1 MVKHPFEMV
10 ALPAERSTAKPRAR
24 GLTMMMDWGE
34 TLEFLEAH
42 LKLCAPYVDLGKI
55 VVGHSRLYTEDYYR
69 AKLALYRKYGVR
81 PFIGGQFLEYVFAT
95 LGWDAVVPYCE
106 EAKRFGV
113 EAIEV
118 SDNCVPL
125 DDQERAK
132 LIRMCADTGLEIHGE
147 VGAKTEDKHDP
158 AELVTQANICFDS
171 GCEIVLVE
179 AAEIMENGEVNR
191 DLVTALRNDLDVGKV
206 LFELPG
212 HWIKGT
218 TSSDIFEMQR
228 FLIEEFGPDVN
239 IANVQPATV
248 FNLESLRCG
257 LSVVGPKR
265 RAWDGPSGAQKSA

>member
-1 MVKHPFEMV
+1 MPKHPFEMV
-10 ALPAERSTAKPRAR
+10 PLPAGRSTKKPRSS

-42 LKLCAPYVDLGKI
+42 LTLCAPYVDLGKI

-69 AKLALYRKYGVR
+69 AKLDLYLKHNVR

-95 LGWDAVVPYCE
+95 QGWDAVVPYCE

-113 EAIEV
+113 KAIEV

-132 LIRMCADTGLEIHGE
+132 LIRICADTGLEIHGE

-158 AELVTQANICFDS
+158 AELITQANICFES

-191 DLVTALRNDLDVGKV
+191 DLVEAIRNDLDISKV

-218 TSSDIFEMQR
+218 TSNDIFEMQL
-228 FLIEEFGPDVN
+228 FLIDEFGPDVN
-239 IANVQPATV
+239 IANVQPQSV
-248 FNLESLRCG
+248 FNLEALRCG
-257 LSVVGPKR
+257 LSVAGPKSR
-265 RAWDGPSGAQKSA
+265 DW

>member
-1 MVKHPFEMV
+1 MTKHPFEMV
-10 ALPAERSTAKPRAR
+10 ALPEGRSATKPRTQ

-42 LKLCAPYVDLGKI
+42 LKLCAPCDDLGKI

-69 AKLALYRKYGVR
+69 AKLALYLKYDVR
-81 PFIGGQFLEYVFAT
+81 PFIGGQFLEYVFAKQ
-95 LGWDAVVPYCE
+95 GWDAVVPYCE

-113 EAIEV
+113 QAIEV

-147 VGAKTEDKHDP
+147 VGAKSGSQNDP
-158 AELVTQANICFDS
+158 GALVTQANICFDS

-191 DLVTALRNDLDVGKV
+191 ELVDALKNGLDVSKV

-218 TSSDIFEMQR
+218 SSSDIFQMQL
-228 FLIEEFGPDVN
+228 FLINEFGPDVN
-239 IANVQPATV
+239 IANVQPPSV
-248 FNLESLRCG
+248 FNLEALRCG
-257 LSVVGPKR
+257 LSVAGPTAR
-265 RAWDGPSGAQKSA
+265 DW

>member
-1 MVKHPFEMV
+1 
-10 ALPAERSTAKPRAR
+10 
-24 GLTMMMDWGE
+24 MMMDWGE

-42 LKLCAPYVDLGKI
+42 LKLCAPYIDLGKI

-69 AKLALYRKYGVR
+69 AKLDLYRKYEVR

-95 LGWDAVVPYCE
+95 LGWDGVVPYCE

-125 DDQERAK
+125 DDKERAK

-158 AELVTQANICFDS
+158 ADLIAQARICFDS

-179 AAEIMENGEVNR
+179 AAEIMENGTVNR
-191 DLVTALRNDLDVGKV
+191 PLVTAIRNDLDVGKV

-218 TSSDIFEMQR
+218 TGSDIFEMQR

-239 IANVQPATV
+239 IANVQPAMV

-265 RAWDGPSGAQKSA
+265 RAWDGPSAAQKSA